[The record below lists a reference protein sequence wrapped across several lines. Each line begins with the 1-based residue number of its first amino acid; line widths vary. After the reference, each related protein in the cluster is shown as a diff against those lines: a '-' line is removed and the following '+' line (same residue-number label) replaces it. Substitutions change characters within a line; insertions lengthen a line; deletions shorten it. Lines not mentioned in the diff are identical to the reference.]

1 MRLLIISMKK
11 KILFPSTNRVHV
23 ARQKLLLSELQ
34 KEFDIQIWK
43 YDFDGDIPKFID
55 YFSTELMS
63 HYDLVLIRGD
73 RYEMLPLAML
83 SAYENIKIAHIEG
96 GDLSGA
102 IDNKVRHA
110 ITQLSDIHFATNK
123 ESFARLIQ
131 MNTDPDWT
139 FNFGSLDVEY
149 ARSVQIDSSKKD
161 QYVLMC
167 HHPMTGEDNPSII
180 EKIIKEE
187 FQGDV
192 IVIKSNFDSGSMYG
206 QEEYPPEDYIKLL
219 ANARCLV
226 GNSSSF
232 LKEASIFGTPVVN
245 IGSRQ
250 KARLKSANVTDCE
263 FDSLKIRLS
272 IRYQLRK
279 FYEPSEIYFKPDTSK
294 RIAQKIKQYLSR

>member
-1 MRLLIISMKK
+1 MK
-11 KILFPSTNRVHV
+11 KILFPSTNRVHI
-23 ARQKLLLSELQ
+23 ARQKLLLDELL
-34 KEFDIQIWK
+34 KDFDVQVWK
-43 YDFDGDIPKFID
+43 YDFDGDIPKLMD
-55 YFSTELMS
+55 YFSTELIS
-63 HYDLVLIRGD
+63 RYDLVLIRGD

-83 SAYENIKIAHIEG
+83 SAYRGIKIAHIEG

-102 IDNKVRHA
+102 IDDKVRHA

-131 MNTDPDWT
+131 FGTDPDWT

-149 ARSVQIDSSKKD
+149 AKSFQIDSSKKD
-161 QYVLMC
+161 QHVLMC
-167 HHPMTGEDNPSII
+167 HHPLSGEDNPSII

-192 IVIKSNFDSGSMYG
+192 IVIKSNSDSGSVYG
-206 QEEYPPEDYIKLL
+206 QEEYPAEEYINLI

-232 LKEASIFGTPVVN
+232 LKETSIFGTPVVN

-250 KARLKSANVTDCE
+250 KARLKSANVTDCD
-263 FDSLKIRLS
+263 FDPLKIRLS

-294 RIAQKIKQYLSR
+294 RIAQKIKQFLER